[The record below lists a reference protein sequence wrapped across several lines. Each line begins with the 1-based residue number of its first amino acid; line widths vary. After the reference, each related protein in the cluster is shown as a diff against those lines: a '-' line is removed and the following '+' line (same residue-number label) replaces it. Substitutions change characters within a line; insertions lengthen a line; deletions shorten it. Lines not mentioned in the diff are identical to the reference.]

1 MQLLLSM
8 PAHLAAEAE
17 FITGTTPVDE
27 EGTAGTTQA
36 EDDNDDED
44 ESSTAGVIINLLLLP
59 MIVAAAYFLLI
70 RPRRRM
76 MRQQQTLQ
84 RSIEVG
90 DEVLLT
96 SGVYGF
102 ITGFEE
108 GTDVVW
114 VEIDED
120 VQVRVARAAISGK
133 IDTGAADASDAA
145 MPETTTTTAS
155 TTSSRPTL
163 KGGGKSTAS
172 AADSSDSAEPIDE

>member
-1 MQLLLSM
+1 MGTHTDMQLLLSM
-8 PAHLAAEAE
+8 PAHLAVEAE
-17 FITGTTPVDE
+17 FVTTTPVDE
-27 EGTAGTTQA
+27 EGTAETTQA
-36 EDDNDDED
+36 DDNNDDD

-84 RSIEVG
+84 KSIEVG

-114 VEIDED
+114 VEIDDD

-133 IDTGAADASDAA
+133 IDTTGGDAGDAA
-145 MPETTTTTAS
+145 PPES

-163 KGGGKSTAS
+163 KGGTGSSTTNKVN
-172 AADSSDSAEPIDE
+172 SSDSAESVDE

>member
-1 MQLLLSM
+1 MHLILSM
-8 PAHLAAEAE
+8 PEHLAIEAA
-17 FITGTTPVDE
+17 FVTTTPVDE

-36 EDDNDDED
+36 EEDNNNDD
-44 ESSTAGVIINLLLLP
+44 ESSTAGAIINLLLLP

-84 RSIEVG
+84 KSIEIG

-102 ITGFEE
+102 ITGFDE

-114 VEIDED
+114 VEIDDD
-120 VQVRVARAAISGK
+120 VQVRVSRAAISGK
-133 IDTGAADASDAA
+133 IDTGGDATDENAADTTS
-145 MPETTTTTAS
+145 TTTTS
-155 TTSSRPTL
+155 TSGRPTL
-163 KGGGKSTAS
+163 KGGGSGSSTANPATS
-172 AADSSDSAEPIDE
+172 TDSAEPDDE

>member
-1 MQLLLSM
+1 MGTHTDMQLLLSM

-17 FITGTTPVDE
+17 FVTTTPVDE
-27 EGTAGTTQA
+27 EGTAETTQA
-36 EDDNDDED
+36 EDNDDE

-84 RSIEVG
+84 KSIEVG

-114 VEIDED
+114 VEIDDD

-133 IDTGAADASDAA
+133 IDTTGSDAGDA
-145 MPETTTTTAS
+145 AAPES

-163 KGGGKSTAS
+163 KGGSGTSTTNKV
-172 AADSSDSAEPIDE
+172 DSSDSAESVDE